1 MFWPCW
7 FGIGT
12 HRVCVDLVPC
22 VGSDNT
28 QVGEGVD
35 VGISVLPLQ
44 VPGYQGIRV
53 RRVRPI

>member
-22 VGSDNT
+22 VGPANA

-44 VPGYQGIRV
+44 VLV
-53 RRVRPI
+53 CDM